1 MTGASGASSGEARRT
16 SRSEEGQRSPNLLRK
31 TLVTAVVAGATYFLT
46 NVLNQDKNGVWQ
58 LTVSVVLGGAALIIQ
73 YLVDF
78 EQRLNSME
86 QGLDKYHLEMRREVE
101 GAFVRI
107 SEATELFSEVDRS
120 VLRSDGVARLARAYT
135 HVGRQESQLVKD
147 FAQDRIAQ
155 LASTMESLSRGSTDC
170 PGEEHDWL
178 IALTACCAR
187 TLEATS
193 TPVDR
198 DFWTSE
204 PANRYLKAQEEAVKR
219 GVRVRRLFLVKNPL
233 ERTEELEDLCRSQR
247 DLGIDARIAVRSELP
262 QRARL
267 TLTNDFIVFDGQLCY
282 EIEPDVDVVPAKT
295 LLKMT
300 PEHVQERM
308 KRFNVLWEATEP
320 TGPDPLPAPTAAS
333 G

>member
-1 MTGASGASSGEARRT
+1 MSGTSGASSGQPARTAQRGA
-16 SRSEEGQRSPNLLRK
+16 EEHSPNLLRK
-31 TLVTAVVAGATYFLT
+31 TLVTVAVAGATYFLT
-46 NVLNQDKNGVWQ
+46 NVLNQDKNQVWQ

-86 QGLDKYHLEMRREVE
+86 QGLEKYHVEMRAEVE
-101 GAFVRI
+101 NAFARI

-147 FAQDRIAQ
+147 FAQDRIGQ

-198 DFWTSE
+198 DFWSSE

-219 GVRVRRLFLVKNPL
+219 GVQVRRLFLVKSPRD
-233 ERTEELEDLCRSQR
+233 RTEELEELCRSQR

-267 TLTNDFIVFDGQLCY
+267 TLTNDFIVFDAQLCY

-300 PEHVQERM
+300 HEHVQERR

-320 TGPDPLPAPTAAS
+320 TGPGVRPAPTAAS